1 MSSPRSG
8 PAAKGLSALSPSIPG
23 AAVQHLSAAAMGALL
38 LASAGK
44 HFRDPGFYR
53 DVVPGYLCRQDP
65 SPDATPSG
73 TTPDSPTQGS
83 QPQGISTEGSPT
95 QSSPPPRSTG
105 TAAAAQHPWAV
116 LSRDEWIAVSGLLE
130 LAAAV
135 GIVLPPTRKL
145 TATAITAMFTAF
157 LAGHVDAL
165 VRAYGPEGTPRRRKI
180 HAVRLPLQAPLI
192 LWAWSLRT
200 RVLPGRKPGGRG

>member
-1 MSSPRSG
+1 MPRPLVRI
-8 PAAKGLSALSPSIPG
+8 PAA
-23 AAVQHLSAAAMGALL
+23 QHLSAAAMGALL

-65 SPDATPSG
+65 VPGSDHGSSDEGNTDHDNGEQSG
-73 TTPDSPTQGS
+73 VDQGHA
-83 QPQGISTEGSPT
+83 P
-95 QSSPPPRSTG
+95 
-105 TAAAAQHPWAV
+105 QHPLAV

-135 GIVLPPTRKL
+135 GILLPPTRRL
-145 TATAITAMFTAF
+145 TATALTAMFTAF

-165 VRAYGPEGTPRRRKI
+165 VLAYGPGGSSRRRKI
-180 HAVRLPLQAPLI
+180 HTVRLPLQAPLI
-192 LWAWSLRT
+192 LWAWSLRKP
-200 RVLPGRKPGGRG
+200 VLPGRKPGARA